1 MKTKQDK
8 TEKTDSN
15 VKWYIEVVIFTFIL
29 SILFSYISSNGVA
42 NLPIIPAILIL
53 VLVIAIG
60 IIFDMIAL
68 SVTVAN
74 EHEFHAKASKKV
86 EGSKTSIELIKNAS
100 KVSNFCADVVGD
112 ICGVLSGAIGTLVS
126 LKLVEKLGVSENIQ
140 YIVSALI
147 ASVMIGG
154 KAMGKEIAI
163 KKSTQIVHS
172 VGKMIN
178 KFQNKEK

>member
-1 MKTKQDK
+1 MKTKQEK

-15 VKWYIEVVIFTFIL
+15 IKWYIKVIITTFIL

-53 VLVIAIG
+53 ILVIAIG
-60 IIFDMIAL
+60 IIFDMIGL

-86 EGSKTSIELIKNAS
+86 EGSKTSIKLIKNAS

-140 YIVSALI
+140 YMVSALI

-163 KKSTQIVHS
+163 KKSTQIVHC
-172 VGKMIN
+172 VGKIIN
-178 KFQNKEK
+178 KFQKKEQ